1 MSMITYGK
9 QSIDKN
15 DIESVIEALEG
26 ELITQGPKVKEF
38 ESALKKKFGTKYSC
52 VVSSGTAAL
61 HLTGLALGWRSDDII
76 ITSPITFL
84 ASANAIIYTGSIPD
98 FVDID
103 PLRYTIDPNKLEDKV
118 KKYLNKGKK
127 IKAVIG
133 IDYAGHPCDWKALR
147 EIANKYEFR
156 LVNDN
161 CHALGASYFGNSKY
175 AIQYADV
182 VIQSYHAV
190 KHITTGEGGSILTN
204 DKSIDAKVRLL
215 KSHGMNKNVNIN
227 EKGLWYYE
235 MHEVGFNYRITDL
248 QCALGISQIKKLD
261 NFVTKRKTIAE
272 RYNKSFNHD
281 DRFTTPKIFE
291 NIQHAYHLYPLLIK
305 FNKLKNTKNDFFNKM
320 KRKNIILQVHY
331 IPVHTQPFY
340 KKNFNFKVGDFP
352 LAENFYMNEVSIPMY
367 VNLNEK
373 EVNFIIKEI
382 KKNLI

>member
-15 DIESVIEALEG
+15 DIESVIEVLEG

-133 IDYAGHPCDWKALR
+133 IDYAGHPCDWQALR

-215 KSHGMNKNVNIN
+215 KSHGMNKNVNNN

-281 DRFTTPKIFE
+281 DRFTTPKIFK

-305 FNKLKNTKNDFFNKM
+305 FDKLKNTKNDFFNKM

>member
-1 MSMITYGK
+1 MITYGK

-15 DIESVIEALEG
+15 DIESVIEVLEG

-147 EIANKYEFR
+147 QLANKYE
-156 LVNDN
+156 LQLINDN
-161 CHALGASYFGNSKY
+161 CHAIGAQYKDIGY
-175 AIQYADV
+175 AAKYADV
-182 VIQSYHAV
+182 VTHSYHSV
-190 KHITTGEGGSILTN
+190 KNITTGEGGAVLTN
-204 DKSIDAKVRLL
+204 NKKIDKRVRILRN
-215 KSHGMNKNVNIN
+215 HGLEKMKKNSQYNP
-227 EKGLWYYE
+227 WPFE
-235 MHEVGFNYRITDL
+235 MKYLGYNYRITDF
-248 QCALGISQIKKLD
+248 QCALGISQLKKL
-261 NFVTKRKTIAE
+261 NRFVKRRRQIAKI
-272 RYNKSFNHD
+272 YNKEIEKVKHVSIQENGNIDNHA
-281 DRFTTPKIFE
+281 FHIYPISINFKKLKITKNKLIKIF
-291 NIQHAYHLYPLLIK
+291 
-305 FNKLKNTKNDFFNKM
+305 LKNKIKVQT
-320 KRKNIILQVHY
+320 HY
-331 IPVHTQPFY
+331 FPIHIQPYY
-340 KKNFNFKVGDFP
+340 KKKYGFK
-352 LAENFYMNEVSIPMY
+352 
-367 VNLNEK
+367 
-373 EVNFIIKEI
+373 IKG
-382 KKNLI
+382 K

>member
-1 MSMITYGK
+1 MISYGK
-9 QSIDKN
+9 QSISKK
-15 DIESVIEALEG
+15 DIESAIEVLES
-26 ELITQGPKVKEF
+26 ELITQGPKINEF
-38 ESALKKKFGTKYSC
+38 EISLKKKFGTKYSC

-61 HLTGLALGWRSDDII
+61 HLTALALGWKSDDII

-84 ASANAIIYTGSIPD
+84 ASANAIIYAGSTPD

-103 PLRYTIDPNKLEDKV
+103 PDRYTIDPNKLEDKV

-147 EIANKYEFR
+147 DIANKYEFK

-161 CHALGASYFGNSKY
+161 CHALGASYFGNCKY

-182 VIQSYHAV
+182 VTQSYHAV
-190 KHITTGEGGSILTN
+190 KNITTGEGGSILTN
-204 DKSIDAKVRLL
+204 DKSVDEKVRLL
-215 KSHGMNKNVNIN
+215 KSHGMKKNAKMNQ
-227 EKGLWYYE
+227 ESPWYYE

-261 NFVTKRKTIAE
+261 NFVKKRRKIASK
-272 RYNKSFNHD
+272 YDKIFNQD
-281 DRFTTPKIFE
+281 DRFTIPKVFK
-291 NIQHAYHLYPLLIK
+291 NNQHAYHLYPLLIK
-305 FNKLKNTKNDFFNKM
+305 FNKLKKDKNDFFNKM
-320 KRKNIILQVHY
+320 KRKKILLQVHY

-340 KKNFNFKVGDFP
+340 KKNFNFRMGDFP
-352 LAENFYMNEVSIPMY
+352 LAENFYTNEVSIPIH

-373 EVNFIIKEI
+373 EIDFVIKEI
-382 KKNLI
+382 KKNLA